1 MMKMLKEGNLTGPL
15 VIRAVFVVDS
25 AVSWQQRPYPCCSV
39 AIVPL
44 MLVSQ
49 FPPFLPL
56 SISPNPP
63 SFSVPS
69 FQLLPPNSYHQANHT
84 YIHTGK

>member
-1 MMKMLKEGNLTGPL
+1 MKMLTEGNLTGPL

-25 AVSWQQRPYPCCSV
+25 AVSWQQRPHPCCSV
-39 AIVPL
+39 AIVSP

-56 SISPNPP
+56 SISLYPP
-63 SFSVPS
+63 ILLSSQFPVSPS
-69 FQLLPPNSYHQANHT
+69 QFLSSSKP
-84 YIHTGK
+84 